1 MSKEERLQRGT
12 DFIESQNLKEQAL
25 NRQLTQGGCKRAYQL
40 TQDDFNFAFAA
51 QSLGY
56 SYTPVANYL
65 GVKPATVKDW
75 FNGRSRKK
83 EKEQFNSLS
92 DNEKSQ
98 LIGRVKI
105 AELSGKPK
113 P

>member
-1 MSKEERLQRGT
+1 MYC
-12 DFIESQNLKEQAL
+12 FINI
-25 NRQLTQGGCKRAYQL
+25 T
-40 TQDDFNFAFAA
+40 T
-51 QSLGY
+51 
-56 SYTPVANYL
+56 
-65 GVKPATVKDW
+65 
-75 FNGRSRKK
+75 NGRSRKK
-83 EKEQFNSLS
+83 EKEQFNNLS